1 MEYFGHNLENVMSN
15 NPFEIMDKVK
25 NEKLN
30 VILYGAGIQCRTFI
44 SLLRFKGVLDEQIIL
59 LDSNES
65 KTGRKFE
72 KLTILNSNKI
82 NKFDPSKSIV
92 FITCCF
98 PAQIL
103 ASVKND
109 FNVYSIIPIYNQF
122 KSLLPEIE
130 INNGELKYERS
141 IGDITREFILY
152 DTEFNNLYSS
162 IENKNLRLK
171 SIDAVVTEGCS
182 LKCKNCSN
190 LMQYYEKPQ
199 MADYELLISSTDT
212 ILSNVDFVFEWRIL
226 GGEPFIFRN
235 LDKYLL
241 HLKKHSNFGNII
253 IYTNGTILPKQS
265 LINAIKESNSIVD
278 ISNYG
283 PHSRKLNELTKCLEE
298 NNIPF
303 ACKEPEWTD
312 SGRVTPT
319 QNLPQNQLEE
329 RFFNCCTKD
338 VLTLLHGFLYR
349 CPFSANLMNLSDHY
363 LNESD
368 RVFVNNF
375 PGDVREKIKSLYR
388 EKAFLSACDNCNGR
402 DYTVPLIPVAEQ
414 TREILKLP
422 T

>member
-1 MEYFGHNLENVMSN
+1 MDYFGHNLENVMSN
-15 NPFEIMDKVK
+15 KPYEIIDRIK
-25 NEKLN
+25 NEKLK
-30 VILYGAGIQCRTFI
+30 VLLYGAGIQCRTFI
-44 SLLRFKGVLDEQIIL
+44 SLFRYIGISDDQIVL
-59 LDSNES
+59 LDSNAS

-72 KLTILNSNKI
+72 KLTIVNSKEI
-82 NKFDPSKSIV
+82 NNYDPSKSLV

-103 ASVKND
+103 SSVNSN
-109 FNVYSIIPIYNQF
+109 FHVFSIIPLYNNF
-122 KSLLPEIE
+122 KSLLPKIE
-130 INNGELKYERS
+130 INNGELKYERN

-190 LMQYYEKPQ
+190 LMQYYEKPK
-199 MADYELLISSTDT
+199 MAEYELLTSSTDT
-212 ILSNVDFVFEWRIL
+212 ILNNVDFVYELRIL

-241 HLKKHSNFGNII
+241 HLNKHSNFGNII

-265 LINAIKESNSIVD
+265 LIDAIKESNSIVD

-283 PHSRKLNELTKCLEE
+283 VHSRKLDELTACLKE

-338 VLTLLHGFLYR
+338 VHTLLHGYLYR
-349 CPFSANLMNLSDHY
+349 CPFSANLMNLSEHY

-368 RVFVNNF
+368 RVFVNNY
-375 PGDVREKIKSLYR
+375 PDGVREKIKSLYR
-388 EKAFLSACDNCNGR
+388 EKAYLSACDNCNGR

-414 TREILKLP
+414 TRQILKLP
-422 T
+422 L